1 MYSKRCI
8 ICHLSSITV
17 MIISPH
23 STSRRAS
30 PLLIAVFGCM
40 ISGCQTM
47 SSWFPSGEAPIASTP
62 ATNRPEISTIASH
75 EFDLMPGHD
84 MVGTLAAV
92 DTRPNDTLSDIA
104 RHYGLGFNDIAIANK
119 GIKPWTPQPGSRV
132 LLPLEF
138 IVPDTPRKDI
148 VLNLANMR
156 LFYYPK
162 KAPNTLYTFPVGIGR
177 QGWSSPIGVTSI
189 VDKQANPVWH
199 VPPSIQ
205 REHAEK
211 GDILPQNV
219 RSGPDNPL
227 GYYAMR
233 LGFPSYLIHGTN
245 KPYGIGMQIS
255 HGCIQL
261 YPEDIETLFN
271 KVAVGTKVRIV
282 HQPYLAAWQQDALY
296 IEAHEPLD
304 KWAASKAKLKKQ
316 FLKKLK
322 TLTANKNAEI
332 DWERVEQVIQRADGI
347 PTPVLKN
354 SPDLASLSQQAVQLA
369 HPERLYGQPEVA
381 ELKDSDWS
389 MRVATYKTETEA
401 EQLTAML
408 NHQGPPI
415 PARKVKLNDEYQVIA
430 GPYKTKKEVNK
441 AAKRVLMDFELKA
454 ETIKPGQRPDLA
466 IVSNLGPDSPLN

>member
-1 MYSKRCI
+1 M
-8 ICHLSSITV
+8 IT
-17 MIISPH
+17 SPH
-23 STSRRAS
+23 SPSRRTS
-30 PLLIAVFGCM
+30 PILIALLGSVL
-40 ISGCQTM
+40 SGCQTM
-47 SSWFPSGEAPIASTP
+47 SSWFPSDAPPAVSTP
-62 ATNRPEISTIASH
+62 ATRPEIHSIASH
-75 EFDLMPGHD
+75 EFELAPDQN

-92 DTRPNDTLSDIA
+92 DTQPNDTLSDIA
-104 RHYGLGFNDIAIANK
+104 RHYGLGFNDIAVANST
-119 GIKPWTPQPGSRV
+119 IRPWTPTPGSRA

-138 IVPDTPRKDI
+138 ILPDAPHKDI

-162 KAPNTLYTFPVGIGR
+162 KEAAKVYTYPVGIGR
-177 QGWSSPIGVTSI
+177 QGWSSPMGVTSI
-189 VDKQANPVWH
+189 VSKQVNPEWH

-211 GDILPQNV
+211 GDTLPTVV

-261 YPEDIETLFN
+261 YPEDIEKLFN
-271 KVAVGTKVRIV
+271 KVTVGTKVRIV
-282 HQPYLAAWQQDALY
+282 HQPYLVAWQQHALY

-304 KWAASKAKLKKQ
+304 KWAGSKGKLKKQ
-316 FLKKLK
+316 FLKQLK
-322 TLTANKNAEI
+322 KVAADNNAEV

-354 SPDLASLSQQAVQLA
+354 SPELAELSAKAVQVA

-389 MRVATYKTETEA
+389 MRVATYRTETEA
-401 EQLTAML
+401 EQLAAML

-415 PARKVKLNDEYQVIA
+415 PARKVKLNDEYHVIA
-430 GPYKTKKEVNK
+430 GPYKNKKEVTK

-454 ETIKPGQRPDLA
+454 ETIKPDQNK
-466 IVSNLGPDSPLN
+466 S

>member
-1 MYSKRCI
+1 M
-8 ICHLSSITV
+8 
-17 MIISPH
+17 M
-23 STSRRAS
+23 
-30 PLLIAVFGCM
+30 
-40 ISGCQTM
+40 SGCQTM
-47 SSWFPSGEAPIASTP
+47 SSWFPGEAPTAGAP
-62 ATNRPEISTIASH
+62 AANRPEISTIASH
-75 EFDLMPGHD
+75 EFDLAPGQG

-104 RHYGLGFNDIAIANK
+104 RHYGLGFNDITIANK

-132 LLPLEF
+132 LLPVAF
-138 IVPDTPRKDI
+138 IVPDAPRKDI

-162 KAPNTLYTFPVGIGR
+162 QKPNALYTYPVGIGR
-177 QGWSSPIGVTSI
+177 QGWSSPIGTTSI
-189 VDKQANPVWH
+189 IGKQANPIWR

-211 GDILPQNV
+211 GDFLPAAV

-227 GYYAMR
+227 GYFAMR

-271 KVAVGTKVRIV
+271 KVSVGTKVRIV

-304 KWAASKAKLKKQ
+304 KWAAGKAKLKKQ

-322 TLTANKNAEI
+322 TLAAGKNAEI

-354 SPDLASLSQQAVQLA
+354 SPDLATLTQQAVPLA

-381 ELKDSDWS
+381 ELKDSDWA
-389 MRVATYKTETEA
+389 MRVAAYKTEIEA
-401 EQLTAML
+401 EQLAAML

-415 PARKVKLNDEYQVIA
+415 PARKVKLNNEYHVIA

-454 ETIKPGQRPDLA
+454 EAIKPGQRPDLA
-466 IVSNLGPDSPLN
+466 IVSNLDSGSRPLN

>member
-1 MYSKRCI
+1 
-8 ICHLSSITV
+8 

-30 PLLIAVFGCM
+30 PLLIAAFGCM
-40 ISGCQTM
+40 MSGCQTL

-75 EFDLMPGHD
+75 EFDLMPGQD

-92 DTRPNDTLSDIA
+92 DTRPDDTLSDLA

-119 GIKPWTPQPGSRV
+119 GTKPWTPQPGSRV

-138 IVPDTPRKDI
+138 ILPDAPRKDI

-162 KAPNTLYTFPVGIGR
+162 KESNALYTYPVGIGR

-189 VDKQANPVWH
+189 VNKQANPVWH

-211 GDILPQNV
+211 GDILPQNI

-322 TLTANKNAEI
+322 TLTADKNAEV

-381 ELKDSDWS
+381 ELKDGDWA
-389 MRVATYKTETEA
+389 MRVAAYKTEAEA
-401 EQLTAML
+401 EQLAAML
-408 NHQGPPI
+408 NHQGPQI
-415 PARKVKLNDEYQVIA
+415 PARKVKLKDEYHVIA
-430 GPYKTKKEVNK
+430 GPYKNKKEVNK

-454 ETIKPGQRPDLA
+454 ETIKPGEHPDQA
-466 IVSNLGPDSPLN
+466 IVSSLGTDAPLN